1 LQAFLR
7 EYNAGTGAAVC
18 DSEIAKEGLRVTR
31 RR

>member
-1 LQAFLR
+1 LHGLLR

-18 DSEIAKEGLRVTR
+18 GSEIAKQGLRVTR